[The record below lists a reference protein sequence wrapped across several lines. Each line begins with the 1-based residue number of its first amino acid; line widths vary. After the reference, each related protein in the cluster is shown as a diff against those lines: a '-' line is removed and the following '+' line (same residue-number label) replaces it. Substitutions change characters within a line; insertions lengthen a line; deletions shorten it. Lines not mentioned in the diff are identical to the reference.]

1 MKCNV
6 GTIDRIIRALLGV
19 ILLIWGIAAS
29 LWWAIVVGIILLVT
43 AGIRFCPLYR
53 LFGISTCKPES
64 AQTEESTPAA

>member
-29 LWWAIVVGIILLVT
+29 LWWAIIVGIILLVT

-53 LFGISTCKPES
+53 LFGVSTCKPES
-64 AQTEESTPAA
+64 AQPEESTPAA